1 MEMHDSIK
9 TTGDTS
15 EHNITT
21 SGAIIGFNKVLGHFD
36 ASMEYQLHK
45 SGPILD
51 ASGIQNEADLFE
63 SEDECVQNPSQTQHY
78 NDFVQYC

>member
-1 MEMHDSIK
+1 MEMHDSSKK
-9 TTGDTS
+9 TGESS

-45 SGPILD
+45 SEPILD
-51 ASGIQNEADLFE
+51 AAGI
-63 SEDECVQNPSQTQHY
+63 
-78 NDFVQYC
+78 